1 MGGKTWPRETGPSL
15 CTATPREGAA
25 STDRATQ
32 PHGWESLP
40 RKPAF
45 SDPESDARALG
56 TFPAPH
62 LPVAICFPPCSGTGL
77 QGVPV
82 LIHKA
87 PSSLAELRQLVRRAL
102 PLGSWLRGS
111 PRPRKVEGRC
121 RRAGGKGE
129 WGKQQQGQ
137 KRVAASQTTAEEED
151 GDDEEAA
158 EEDGEEGL
166 FQNSHRR
173 LGCRFRWR

>member
-1 MGGKTWPRETGPSL
+1 MWKCPQNICHPQVHGWKDVAKRAGPSL
-15 CTATPREGAA
+15 CTATPWEGAA
-25 STDRATQ
+25 STDQATQ

-62 LPVAICFPPCSGTGL
+62 LPAAICFPPCSGTGGPL

-87 PSSLAELRQLVRRAL
+87 PSS
-102 PLGSWLRGS
+102 PLLS
-111 PRPRKVEGRC
+111 C
-121 RRAGGKGE
+121 
-129 WGKQQQGQ
+129 
-137 KRVAASQTTAEEED
+137 
-151 GDDEEAA
+151 
-158 EEDGEEGL
+158 
-166 FQNSHRR
+166 
-173 LGCRFRWR
+173 